1 MSDNSSRLYKA
12 LAARSSTSSSS
23 SAPVYNNNLSSS
35 SDSVMSTVSSMR
47 MSTHSTGSYS
57 TQSQHSYMS
66 RRLLASPVESIQQS
80 EYSYPSSISSGGSG
94 AATTCSAKRLF
105 EKSHT
110 NYVDHSPMV
119 DLTMPIDHDDNS
131 ILDGSSDRHLSSSLM
146 HSNTLE
152 VDEDDLEE
160 DDDYHTKPSI
170 NDLFL
175 PISKSQIDFDLD
187 NALTSAMVQS
197 TLTTVETG
205 VHNQPTIERHLI
217 PPTDL
222 SPELKRQQSH
232 AQRRYY
238 IPPTYPANVVDH
250 SQLPDLDKHRKNGMA
265 KMVRKFAKKIGT
277 S

>member
-1 MSDNSSRLYKA
+1 MSDNSSRLHKA

-23 SAPVYNNNLSSS
+23 SSTVYNNLTSS
-35 SDSVMSTVSSMR
+35 SDSVMSTVSSVR

-57 TQSQHSYMS
+57 TQSQNSYMS
-66 RRLLASPVESIQQS
+66 RRLLASPVESLQQS

-105 EKSHT
+105 EKTHT
-110 NYVDHSPMV
+110 SYVDHSPMV
-119 DLTMPIDHDDNS
+119 DLTMPIDHEDQTL
-131 ILDGSSDRHLSSSLM
+131 LDGSSERNFSTSLM
-146 HSNTLE
+146 HSNTVE
-152 VDEDDLEE
+152 VDEDDLDE
-160 DDDYHTKPSI
+160 DGNYQTKPSI

-187 NALTSAMVQS
+187 NALTNAMVQS
-197 TLTTVETG
+197 TLTTVESRA
-205 VHNQPTIERHLI
+205 HHQPTPERHLI
-217 PPTDL
+217 APTDL

-238 IPPTYPANVVDH
+238 IPPTYPVNVVDH